1 MGEGEYN
8 LNDLK
13 EIMVTES
20 YLGLDQEERGCQNE
34 ETLDNCTSRQYYDT
48 ILEKCGCLPLNMI
61 PSEVLIETCPQTDKK
76 VFYLIICHILGNYL
90 LFYRGVELCE

>member
-34 ETLDNCTSRQYYDT
+34 ETLDNCTSRQYHNT
-48 ILEKCGCLPLNMI
+48 ILEKCGCLPLNI
-61 PSEVLIETCPQTDKK
+61 RPSEVLIETCPQTDKST
-76 VFYLIICHILGNYL
+76 
-90 LFYRGVELCE
+90 